1 MTSKWIFKTL
11 EKEQTDIQKNLS
23 NDLNISPILSKL
35 LVQRGIRTFEEARR
49 FFRPDFANLHDPF
62 LMADM
67 EKAVNRLTEAIQENE
82 KILIYGDYDVDG
94 TTSVSLV

>member
-1 MTSKWIFKTL
+1 MTYKWIFKNLT
-11 EKEQTDIQKNLS
+11 KEQINIQESLS
-23 NDLNISPILSKL
+23 KELNISPILAGL
-35 LVQRGIRTFEEARR
+35 LVQRGINTFEDARR
-49 FFRPDFANLHDPF
+49 FFRPDFAFLHDPF

-67 EKAVNRLTEAIQENE
+67 EKATDRLTEAIQNNE